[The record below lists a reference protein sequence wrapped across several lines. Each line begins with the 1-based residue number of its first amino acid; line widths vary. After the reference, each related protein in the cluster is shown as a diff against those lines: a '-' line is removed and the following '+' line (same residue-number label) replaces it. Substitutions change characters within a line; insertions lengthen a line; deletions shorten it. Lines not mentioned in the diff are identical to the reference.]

1 MPHTATTD
9 RREFLRSAGLGA
21 AAAAATAA
29 AAAAAGRRIPSGT
42 DEAAPERSSGYRA
55 SPHILKYYRTAEV

>member
-21 AAAAATAA
+21 AAAAA